1 MKIEIL
7 EKDNDQI
14 TFIVEDV
21 AASFVNA
28 LRRIL
33 ISEIPVMAIEEVWIT
48 ENSSIVYDKIMSHRL
63 GLIPLKTDLESF
75 NLPSECECDGV
86 GCPQCRVS
94 FSLSKEATTED
105 IYVYSG
111 DLEPDDPK
119 VVPVVDNIPIVKL
132 NKGQK
137 VEFEAYAI
145 LGIGKDHAKWQSST
159 TTSYKV
165 VPIIEINEN
174 KCTNCEKCI
183 NTCPQNIF
191 IKKDKKIAIQ
201 NINNCSICKECLKA
215 CEDEAI
221 NLSWHERKF
230 IFTVESTGAIPP
242 EELVIHA
249 LKILNSKVTEFLE
262 EVKNFAN

>member
-7 EKDNDQI
+7 EKDNEQI
-14 TFIVEDV
+14 KFIVEDV
-21 AASFVNA
+21 SASFVNA

-33 ISEIPVMAIEEVWIT
+33 ISEVPVMAIEEVWIT

-75 NLPSECECDGV
+75 NLPSECECEGI

-94 FSLSKEATTED
+94 FSLSKEAVTED
-105 IYVYSG
+105 VVVYSG

-119 VVPVVDNIPIVKL
+119 VVPVVDNIPIIKL

-145 LGIGKDHAKWQSST
+145 LGIGKNHAKWQSST
-159 TTSYKV
+159 TTSYKMI
-165 VPIIEINEN
+165 PIININEK
-174 KCTNCEKCI
+174 KCTNCEECI
-183 NTCPQNIF
+183 KNCPQNIF
-191 IKKDKKIAIQ
+191 LKKDKKITTQ
-201 NINNCSICKECLKA
+201 NINNCSLCKECLKA

-221 NLSWHERKF
+221 DLSWNQRKF
-230 IFTVESTGAIPP
+230 IFIVESTGAMPP
-242 EELVIHA
+242 EELVIEA
-249 LKILNSKVTEFLE
+249 LKILNKKVTNFLE
-262 EVKNFAN
+262 EIKNIVN